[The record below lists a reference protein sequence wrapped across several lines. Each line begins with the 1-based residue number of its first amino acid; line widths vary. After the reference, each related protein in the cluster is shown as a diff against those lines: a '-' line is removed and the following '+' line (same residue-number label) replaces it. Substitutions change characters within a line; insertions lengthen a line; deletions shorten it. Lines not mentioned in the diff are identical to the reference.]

1 MPESSQESPVYTV
14 IVSEKGG
21 SERREVFRSGE
32 VTVGRVHGNDIVLP
46 RGNVSKRHARVLY
59 REGRFIV
66 TDLNSTNGTYVN
78 RRRIAQA
85 TIVREE
91 DKIYIGDFVL
101 RVEPGGDSEA
111 HEVPE
116 GRGTQPD
123 RDSSPEGR
131 LSSVDWSRP
140 SSFDSQR
147 VSSGPPARA
156 SVSEVPAADRVSTSS
171 HSVEDLSAPH
181 LQAVA
186 DVVRAASSVLG
197 DIPLDWPA
205 GQVERVEAVVSEAA
219 DDLMLR
225 GAVPPG
231 TSLEAIAAQARGE
244 LIDLGPL
251 DELLTDPSVTTISI
265 SRCDDVVVRRDD
277 RLVRVA
283 PGFSSAASLEL
294 AVRRLCARAGAP
306 VRSEES
312 LVERRL
318 PDGRLSAVLGDV
330 AASGPLLVLRRPRRI
345 AASLDGLVRRGTVSR
360 AMATFLNHCIASRLN
375 VLVVGSPDD
384 GAATVMSALCAAAAR
399 DRLVTV
405 ADDDEFAPPTSA
417 RLSLEGT
424 QADPGRVLE
433 LIASVSEGR
442 LAVHL
447 SSPKLALAT
456 LEAMGSG
463 ASGVIASLPCSDLR
477 RALIRLPANIC
488 AEKTGMSLQAA
499 SAWVQGSFDLF
510 VEVAR
515 LRDGRVRTL
524 RLAELG
530 YGDQTAAPVL
540 HDIFRFNVQRVAVG
554 GSVEGSFGPTGY
566 VPRVAGH
573 LQALGAN
580 IESSMFSRPPS
591 R

>member
-1 MPESSQESPVYTV
+1 MPESSQQESPVYTV

-21 SERREVFRSGE
+21 HERREVFRSGE

-46 RGNVSKRHARVLY
+46 RGNVSKRHARVLF

-101 RVEPGGDSEA
+101 RVEPGALDPSAAEI
-111 HEVPE
+111 
-116 GRGTQPD
+116 RGTQPD
-123 RDSSPEGR
+123 REAGDGRISSI
-131 LSSVDWSRP
+131 DWDRP

-156 SVSEVPAADRVSTSS
+156 SVSEAPAADRPSTSN
-171 HSVEDLSAPH
+171 HSVDDLAGPH
-181 LQAVA
+181 LQAVSE
-186 DVVRAASSVLG
+186 VVRIASGHLG
-197 DIPLDWPA
+197 EIQMDWSDEA
-205 GQVERVEAVVSEAA
+205 RARVDALVSEAA

-225 GAVPPG
+225 GAVPAG
-231 TSLEAIAAQARGE
+231 TSLEAIVAQARGE
-244 LIDLGPL
+244 LLDLGPL
-251 DELLTDPSVTTISI
+251 DELVADPSVTTISV
-265 SRCDDVVVRRDD
+265 SRFDNVAARRED
-277 RLVRVA
+277 RLVRVS
-283 PGFSSAASLEL
+283 PGFSSVASFEL
-294 AVRRLCARAGAP
+294 AVRRLCARGGAP
-306 VRSEES
+306 VRQGED

-318 PDGRLSAVLGDV
+318 ADTRVSALLGSV
-330 AASGPLLVLRRPRRI
+330 ASSGPVLLLRRPRRV

-360 AMATFLNHCIASRLN
+360 AMATFLNHCVACRVNI
-375 VLVVGSPDD
+375 LVVGAVDD
-384 GAATVMSALCAAAAR
+384 GATTVMSALCSAAGR
-399 DRLVTV
+399 DRLVTLSE
-405 ADDDEFAPPTSA
+405 DDDFAPQTA
-417 RLSLEGT
+417 TRLSLNGNV
-424 QADPGRVLE
+424 DPSRVLE
-433 LIASVSEGR
+433 VAASMPEGR
-442 LAVHL
+442 LAIQL
-447 SSPKLALAT
+447 SSPAIALAA
-456 LEAMGSG
+456 LEAMGQG
-463 ASGVIASLPCSDLR
+463 ASGVLASLASSDLR
-477 RALIRLPANIC
+477 RALIRLPADIC
-488 AEKTGMSLQAA
+488 ALRPGMSLQAA
-499 SAWVQGSFDLF
+499 SAWVQGSFDLL

-524 RLAELG
+524 RVAEVG
-530 YGDQTAAPVL
+530 YSDQAAPVL

-566 VPRVAGH
+566 VPRVAGQ

>member
-21 SERREVFRSGE
+21 PERREVFRSGE
-32 VTVGRVHGNDIVLP
+32 VTVGRVHGNDIVLA

-91 DKIYIGDFVL
+91 DKIYIGDFIL
-101 RVEPGGDSEA
+101 RVEPGGSLEPT
-111 HEVPE
+111 ESNE

-123 RDSSPEGR
+123 RESLSDGRPSSI
-131 LSSVDWSRP
+131 DWSRP
-140 SSFDSQR
+140 STFEGQR

-156 SVSEVPAADRVSTSS
+156 SVSEIPAADRVSTAS

-181 LQAVA
+181 LAAVA
-186 DVVRAASSVLG
+186 EVVRAARNVLG
-197 DIPLDWPA
+197 EIPLEWTP
-205 GQVERVEAVVSEAA
+205 QQQERAEAVLSEAA

-225 GAVPPG
+225 GAVPTG
-231 TSLEAIAAQARGE
+231 TSLEAIVAQARGE
-244 LIDLGPL
+244 LVDLGPL
-251 DELLTDPSVTTISI
+251 DELLTDPSVTTISVA
-265 SRCDDVVVRRDD
+265 RYDDIVVRRDD
-277 RLVRVA
+277 RLVRIS
-283 PGFSSAASLEL
+283 PGFSSGASLEL

-306 VRSEES
+306 LDAGEQY
-312 LVERRL
+312 VERRL
-318 PDGRLSAVLGDV
+318 GDSRLSALVGAA
-330 AASGPLLVLRRPRRI
+330 AASGPVLVLRKPRRI

-360 AMATFLNHCIASRLN
+360 AMATFLNHCVTSRLN
-375 VLVVGSPDD
+375 ILVVGAYDD
-384 GAATVMSALCAAAAR
+384 GAATMMSALCSAAGR
-399 DRLVTV
+399 DRLVTFS
-405 ADDDEFAPPTSA
+405 ADDHFAPPHAA
-417 RLSLEGT
+417 RIALEETTLEPT
-424 QADPGRVLE
+424 QLLE
-433 LIASVSEGR
+433 LVAGLAEGR

-447 SSPKLALAT
+447 SNPRLALAT

-463 ASGVIASLPCSDLR
+463 ASGVIASLPASDLR
-477 RALIRLPANIC
+477 RALIRLPADLC
-488 AEKTGMSLQAA
+488 ALRPGMSLQVA
-499 SAWVQGSFDLF
+499 SAWVQGSFDLL

-530 YGDQTAAPVL
+530 YGDQPGAPVL

-566 VPRVAGH
+566 VPRAAAH
-573 LQALGAN
+573 LQSLGAN